1 VDAAEKTR
9 VNQTVVMLLLGAMLL
24 LPVLTM
30 HAYARYYVTPAP
42 EASDCV
48 QRGGSR
54 A

>member
-1 VDAAEKTR
+1 MDMADKTR

-24 LPVLTM
+24 VPVLTM
-30 HAYARYYVTPAP
+30 HVYGRYHVTPAP
-42 EASDCV
+42 EASECV